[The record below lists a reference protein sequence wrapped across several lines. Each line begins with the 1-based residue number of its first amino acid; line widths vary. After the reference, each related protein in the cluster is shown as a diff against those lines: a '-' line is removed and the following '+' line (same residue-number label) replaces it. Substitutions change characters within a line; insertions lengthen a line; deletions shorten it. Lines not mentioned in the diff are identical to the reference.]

1 MNFLITICARGGS
14 KGIPKKNIIK
24 LGSFPLIYYSIKV
37 AKEFL
42 ENKRGRIA
50 LSTDCSEIKKVA
62 KFYGL
67 ETNYLRPEI
76 LADDKAGKVDAIYD
90 LLKFEESQTKDKF
103 DIILDLDVT
112 SPLRT
117 VSDLNSAFK
126 ILKNDSSANNLFSV
140 SPANRNPYFNMV
152 EKRGN
157 YYFKIKDINNYK
169 SRQVA
174 PKVYDL
180 NASFY
185 FYRRIFFENENKSVF
200 TDKSLIYEV
209 PHLCFD
215 IDDPIDLEFMNFL
228 ILKNKIDKII

>member
-14 KGIPKKNIIK
+14 KGIPKKNIVK

-67 ETNYLRPEI
+67 ETNYLRPEV

-117 VSDLNSAFK
+117 VSDLNNAFK

-140 SPANRNPYFNMV
+140 SAANKNPYFNMV

-185 FYRRIFFENENKSVF
+185 FYRRNFFENENKSVF

-228 ILKNKIDKII
+228 ISKNKIDKII

>member
-1 MNFLITICARGGS
+1 MNYLITICARGGS

-37 AKEFL
+37 AREFL
-42 ENKRGRIA
+42 ENKKGRIA

-67 ETNYLRPEI
+67 ETSYLRPEI

-90 LLKFEESQTKDKF
+90 ILKFEESQTKETF
-103 DIILDLDVT
+103 DVILDLDVT

-117 VSDLNSAFK
+117 VSDLNNALK

-140 SPANRNPYFNMV
+140 SPASRNPYFNMV
-152 EKRGN
+152 EKRGK
-157 YYFKIKDINNYK
+157 YYFKIKDVNNYK

-185 FYRRIFFENENKSVF
+185 FYRRNFFENKNKSVF

-209 PHLCFD
+209 PHICFD
-215 IDDPIDLEFMNFL
+215 IDDHIDLEFMNFL
-228 ILKNKIDKII
+228 LSNNKIDKII